1 MMIRFFSLVL
11 LSSMIIACSYINN
24 QPDSSDKSSTDQSQ
38 ATPSNPI
45 ENTSSNDLKDS
56 ALKDN
61 DLKDDASK
69 DRELARYLLP
79 TVIEHSYG
87 KTDYLEAWRDFN
99 GDQIKDVVVLL
110 QGKEWCGSGGCTML
124 IYHTKNDHSLSL
136 ITKTTVTNTP
146 IYQLSST
153 QNGWS
158 DLSVYSKGIGQVKLS
173 FDGESY
179 PTNPS
184 LAKPYQIRKVDQ
196 QLELSEPIKP
206 N

>member
-24 QPDSSDKSSTDQSQ
+24 QPDSLDKSSTDQSQ

-45 ENTSSNDLKDS
+45 ENTSAS
-56 ALKDN
+56 AVKDN
-61 DLKDDASK
+61 DLQDNGLKIDTTK

-87 KTDYLEAWRDFN
+87 KTDYLETWTDLN
-99 GDQIKDVVVLL
+99 GDQIKDAVVLL
-110 QGKEWCGSGGCTML
+110 QGTEWCGSGGCTML
-124 IYHTKNDHSLSL
+124 IYHAKNDHSLSL
-136 ITKTTVTNTP
+136 ITKTTVTDTP
-146 IYQLSST
+146 IYQLST
-153 QNGWS
+153 KQNGWS
-158 DLSVYSKGIGQVKLS
+158 DLSVYSKGVGQVKLS
-173 FDGESY
+173 FDGQSY

-184 LAKPYQIRKVDQ
+184 LAKPYQIQKADQ
-196 QLELSEPIKP
+196 QLELTEPLKL